1 MHIISF
7 SFGVSIHNL
16 VISLP
21 NHFKF
26 STVVVEKGTSGYIG
40 MTSSISL
47 NWHISVIYC
56 RIELKP
62 ALAKSDLLSASV
74 F

>member
-1 MHIISF
+1 MHIMSF
-7 SFGVSIHNL
+7 SFGVSVHTFVN
-16 VISLP
+16 SLP
-21 NHFKF
+21 NHFKC

-40 MTSSISL
+40 MTSSIFL

-56 RIELKP
+56 WIELKP
-62 ALAKSDLLSASV
+62 ALAKSDLLFVSV

>member
-1 MHIISF
+1 M
-7 SFGVSIHNL
+7 SIHNL

-47 NWHISVIYC
+47 NWHISVIYG